1 MVFSGSRHAEG
12 SMTRRLSR
20 RSFLIASG
28 ALALPLR
35 AAPAVPGAFDH
46 MLLGCGDLDKGIEF
60 VERRT
65 GIRAAPGGVHPG
77 RGSRNALLSLGE
89 RRYLEII
96 APDPAQPR
104 SADVRQLYRI
114 ESPRL
119 IGWAAHV
126 DDIDAVL
133 RKLTAAGVAF
143 EAVRPGS
150 RKRPSGQLLTWRAL
164 SLRDDQGG
172 LLPFFIEWGKD
183 SPHPSTDAPAGGR
196 LDRFE
201 LASPRPAELRASVS
215 RLGLDAAVTTAGKPS
230 LHATLAGPKGVL
242 SLPA

>member
-1 MVFSGSRHAEG
+1 
-12 SMTRRLSR
+12 MTHHLSR

-65 GIRAAPGGVHPG
+65 GIRAALGGVHPG

-126 DDIDAVL
+126 DDLDAVIE
-133 RKLTAAGVAF
+133 KLTAANVAF
-143 EAVRPGS
+143 EPVRPGS
-150 RKRPSGQLLTWRAL
+150 RKRPSGQMLRWRAL

-183 SPHPSTDAPAGGR
+183 SPHPSMDAPAGAR

-201 LASPRPAELRASVS
+201 LASPQAADLRAMVS
-215 RLGLDAAVTTAGKPS
+215 RVGLDAAVSAAAKAALRAALT
-230 LHATLAGPKGVL
+230 GPKGTL

>member
-1 MVFSGSRHAEG
+1 
-12 SMTRRLSR
+12 MTHRLSR

-28 ALALPLR
+28 ALALPAR

-46 MLLGCGDLDKGIEF
+46 MLLGCGDLDKGIDF

-65 GIRAAPGGVHPG
+65 GIRAALGGVHPG

-126 DDIDAVL
+126 DDMGALVQKLSAARVELKPVL
-133 RKLTAAGVAF
+133 A
-143 EAVRPGS
+143 GS
-150 RKRPSGQLLTWRAL
+150 RKRPSGQMLTWKAL

-183 SPHPSTDAPAGGR
+183 SPHPSKDAPAGGR

-201 LASPRPAELRASVS
+201 LASPQPAELRATVS
-215 RLGLDAAVTTAGKPS
+215 RLGLDASVSAAGKPA
-230 LHATLAGPKGVL
+230 LRAALTGPKGTL
-242 SLPA
+242 DLPV